1 MILAPFATSV
11 VHTLAMPP
19 ELIAFS
25 GVAAVLVVTPGPDMA
40 LVARNA
46 LVGGRAAVPVTV
58 LGICAGIVVHAMA
71 AAIGL
76 SALLQASATAYA
88 VVKVA
93 GGVYLIYLGV
103 QAWRASLS
111 REGEGEWMLGP
122 ARRFAGGS
130 AFRQGFVSNVLN
142 PKLVVFFISV
152 LPGFTSPDDP
162 FFAQVVVLAAAFEL
176 LTVLW
181 LFTYGTAVARIG
193 DAMRSPRVRHL
204 LERISGTVL
213 IALGLK
219 IAVDGAR
226 EL

>member
-1 MILAPFATSV
+1 
-11 VHTLAMPP
+11 MPP
-19 ELIAFS
+19 ELIAFC

-46 LVGGRAAVPVTV
+46 LVSGRSAVPVTV

-76 SALLQASATAYA
+76 SALLKASATAYA

-93 GGVYLIYLGV
+93 GGIYLVYLGI
-103 QAWRASLS
+103 QAWRASM
-111 REGEGEWMLGP
+111 RDEGDTEWMLGP

-152 LPGFTSPDDP
+152 LPGFTSPDDALFP
-162 FFAQVVVLAAAFEL
+162 QVVVLAIAFEV
-176 LTVLW
+176 LTVVW
-181 LFTYGTAVARIG
+181 LFTYGAAVARLG
-193 DAMRSPRVRHL
+193 EAMRRPSVRHF
-204 LERISGTVL
+204 LERVSGTVL

-219 IAVDGAR
+219 IAVDGSR

>member
-1 MILAPFATSV
+1 
-11 VHTLAMPP
+11 MPP
-19 ELIAFS
+19 ELIAFC
-25 GVAAVLVVTPGPDMA
+25 GVAAILVVTPGPDMA

-46 LVGGRAAVPVTV
+46 LVGGRAAVPITV
-58 LGICAGIVVHAMA
+58 LGICAGIVVHALA
-71 AAIGL
+71 AAVGL
-76 SALLQASATAYA
+76 SALLKASATAYA

-93 GGVYLIYLGV
+93 GGGYLVYLGM
-103 QAWRASLS
+103 QAWRASTED
-111 REGEGEWMLGP
+111 EGDSEWMLGP

-162 FFAQVVVLAAAFEL
+162 YFPQVVVLAAAFEL
-176 LTVLW
+176 LTVVW
-181 LFTYGTAVARIG
+181 LMTYGAGVARVG

-219 IAVDGAR
+219 IAIDGSR

>member
-1 MILAPFATSV
+1 
-11 VHTLAMPP
+11 MPP
-19 ELIAFS
+19 ELIAFC
-25 GVAAVLVVTPGPDMA
+25 GVAAILVVTPGPDMA

-46 LVGGRAAVPVTV
+46 LVGGRSAVPVTV

-71 AAIGL
+71 AAVGL
-76 SALLQASATAYA
+76 SALLKASATAYA

-93 GGVYLIYLGV
+93 GGAYLVYLGI

-111 REGEGEWMLGP
+111 EEDEGEWMLGP

-152 LPGFTSPDDP
+152 LPGFTSPGDP
-162 FFAQVVVLAAAFEL
+162 FFPQVVVLAIAFEV
-176 LTVLW
+176 LTVVW
-181 LFTYGTAVARIG
+181 LVTYGAAVARIG
-193 DAMRSPRVRHL
+193 DAMRSPRIRQL

-219 IAVDGAR
+219 IAVDGSR

>member
-1 MILAPFATSV
+1 M
-11 VHTLAMPP
+11 
-19 ELIAFS
+19 
-25 GVAAVLVVTPGPDMA
+25 
-40 LVARNA
+40 
-46 LVGGRAAVPVTV
+46 
-58 LGICAGIVVHAMA
+58 
-71 AAIGL
+71 
-76 SALLQASATAYA
+76 
-88 VVKVA
+88 VKVA
-93 GGVYLIYLGV
+93 GGAYLVYLGI
-103 QAWRASLS
+103 QAWRAS
-111 REGEGEWMLGP
+111 RYGEDDSQWIRP

-162 FFAQVVVLAAAFEL
+162 FFPQVVVLAAAFEL
-176 LTVLW
+176 LTVIW

-193 DAMRSPRVRHL
+193 DAMRSPWVRHL

-219 IAVDGAR
+219 IAVDGSR

>member
-1 MILAPFATSV
+1 
-11 VHTLAMPP
+11 MPP
-19 ELIAFS
+19 ELIAFC
-25 GVAAVLVVTPGPDMA
+25 GVAAILVVTPGPDMA

-46 LVGGRAAVPVTV
+46 LVGGRAAVPITV
-58 LGICAGIVVHAMA
+58 LGICAGIVVHALA
-71 AAIGL
+71 AAVGL
-76 SALLQASATAYA
+76 SALLKASATAYA

-93 GGVYLIYLGV
+93 GGGYLVYLGI
-103 QAWRASLS
+103 QAWRASTED
-111 REGEGEWMLGP
+111 EGDSEWMLGP

-162 FFAQVVVLAAAFEL
+162 YFPQVVVLAAAFEL
-176 LTVLW
+176 LTVVW
-181 LFTYGTAVARIG
+181 LMTYGAGVARVG

-219 IAVDGAR
+219 IAIDGSR

>member
-1 MILAPFATSV
+1 
-11 VHTLAMPP
+11 MPP
-19 ELIAFS
+19 ELIAFC

-46 LVGGRAAVPVTV
+46 LVGGRAAVPITV

-76 SALLQASATAYA
+76 SALLKASATAYA

-93 GGVYLIYLGV
+93 GGAYLVFLGI
-103 QAWRASLS
+103 QAWRASL
-111 REGEGEWMLGP
+111 RDDERDQDWMLGP
-122 ARRFAGGS
+122 ARRFTGES

-152 LPGFTSPDDP
+152 LPGFTSADGS
-162 FFAQVVVLAAAFEL
+162 FFTQVVILGLAFEL
-176 LTVLW
+176 LTIVW
-181 LFTYGTAVARIG
+181 LFSYGAAVARIG
-193 DAMRSPRVRHL
+193 ETMRRPGVRHF
-204 LERISGTVL
+204 LERLSGSIL

-219 IAVDGAR
+219 VAVDGVR